1 MIIYWIGI
9 TSTLALLLAVRN
21 VRTEGGLSG
30 CLSLLV
36 QCILF
41 VGLILLLISLFL

>member
-41 VGLILLLISLFL
+41 IAIIVILVSMFI